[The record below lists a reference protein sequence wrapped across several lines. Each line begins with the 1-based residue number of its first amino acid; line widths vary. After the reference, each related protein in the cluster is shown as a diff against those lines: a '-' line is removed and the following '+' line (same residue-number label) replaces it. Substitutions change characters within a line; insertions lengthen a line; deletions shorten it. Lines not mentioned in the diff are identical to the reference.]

1 MSENH
6 LNISSPLQEVKYYPL
21 NKRNITLFVKRD
33 DLIHDEISGNK
44 WRKLKLNIEQA
55 IQQGHDTILTFG
67 GAHSNHIAATASAAA
82 MYGLKSIGIIRGE
95 DADPDNPTLGF
106 AAEKGMQLEFVSRS
120 DFNTLQE
127 WESKEQLKELYGSFY
142 LIPQGGANYYGVQGC
157 MDIIREIDEKVDRI
171 FVSCGT
177 ATTLSGM
184 AIANGGNLE
193 IYGVSALKGGG
204 FLLNNLEE
212 NLKQVFKDPETE
224 RYVKE
229 KIHVLLPYHF
239 GGYAKTTPELIEFMR
254 SFTAETGV
262 KLDPVYTAKTAF
274 AMSELAGKLN
284 DLQPEKWV
292 LIHTGGLQGI
302 PAMEAKLGY
311 SIY

>member
-6 LNISSPLQEVKYYPL
+6 LNIPSPLQEVKYYPL

>member
-6 LNISSPLQEVKYYPL
+6 FNTPSPLQQVNYTPL
-21 NKRNITLFVKRD
+21 NKRNITLFIKRD
-33 DLIHDEISGNK
+33 DLIHHEISGNK

-55 IQQGHDTILTFG
+55 IHQGYQTLLTFG
-67 GAHSNHIAATASAAA
+67 GAHSNHIAATASAAT
-82 MYGLKSIGIIRGE
+82 MHGLKSIGIIRGE
-95 DADPDNPTLGF
+95 DADPDNPTLKF
-106 AAEKGMQLEFVSRS
+106 AAEKGMELKFVSRT
-120 DFNTLQE
+120 DFNSLQE
-127 WESKEQLKELYGSFY
+127 WESKDRLKELYGSFY

-157 MDIIREIDEKVDRI
+157 MDIMSEIDVDVDRV

-184 AIANGGNLE
+184 AIANSGKLE

-204 FLLNNLEE
+204 FLLKNLEE
-212 NLKQVFKDPETE
+212 NISHVYKDVETE
-224 RYVKE
+224 RYIKE

-239 GGYAKTTPELIEFMR
+239 GGYAKTTSELIEFMR
-254 SFTAETGV
+254 AFTNETGI

-284 DLQPEKWV
+284 GLKPEKWV

-302 PAMEAKLGY
+302 PAMEAKLGH